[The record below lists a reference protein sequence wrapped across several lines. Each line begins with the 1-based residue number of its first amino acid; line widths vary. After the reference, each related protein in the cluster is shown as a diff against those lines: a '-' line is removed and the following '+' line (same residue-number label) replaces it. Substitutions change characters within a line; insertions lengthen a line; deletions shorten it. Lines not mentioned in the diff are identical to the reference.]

1 MGEWVTFKNAGFAQA
16 SINEDNLKEYKNE
29 IIERLN
35 KKLDCKKYIERL
47 LKDKNNDVF
56 DKSLTAIDVFL
67 EFREKHENENIDL
80 LVGKDGNVPMLEY
93 DPYSECL
100 ILKYVYSKSQKSH
113 MLALSNILC
122 SDNKSRERI
131 VSNGEKILKDILSA
145 PKCAHPIPFL
155 ADANLTFTR
164 LSPYLQGK
172 NNPKGFLFT
181 FSNGNGQYL
190 LDFVSFLGAKKNKK
204 VACLSSGETFSRISL
219 TLGKDE
225 SAMSYLEMG
234 KNADILC
241 LYDLEALPTNKNFI
255 ESVFIPFLSM
265 RKSQGKIT
273 FGCINDSLPTFV
285 GGLSPIV
292 STRNQITTSLKSL
305 MEEHKTKEDQ
315 LYF

>member
-1 MGEWVTFKNAGFAQA
+1 MGEWVTFKNAGFEQA

-29 IIERLN
+29 IVERLN
-35 KKLDCKKYIERL
+35 KKLDCKRYIERL

-67 EFREKHENENIDL
+67 EFREKHDNIDL

-100 ILKYVYSKSQKSH
+100 VLKYVYSKAQKSH
-113 MLALSNILC
+113 MIALSNILC

-131 VSNGEKILKDILSA
+131 VSNGEKILKDFRSV
-145 PKCAHPIPFL
+145 PKYAQPIPFL
-155 ADANLTFTR
+155 DDAKLTFTR

-172 NNPKGFLFT
+172 NNPKGYVFT
-181 FSNGNGQYL
+181 YSNGNGQYL
-190 LDFVSFLGAKKNKK
+190 LDFVSYLGAKCNKK

-241 LYDLEALPTNKNFI
+241 LYNLEALPTNKNFI

-273 FGCINDSLPTFV
+273 FGCINDSLATFV
-285 GGLSPIV
+285 GGLSPLL
-292 STRNQITTSLKSL
+292 STRKQITTSLNSL
-305 MEEHKTKEDQ
+305 MDELKTKEDQ

>member
-35 KKLDCKKYIERL
+35 KKLDCKRYVERL

-67 EFREKHENENIDL
+67 EFREKHENIDF

-100 ILKYVYSKSQKSH
+100 VLKYVYSKAQKFH

-131 VSNGEKILKDILSA
+131 VSNGEKISKDFRSA
-145 PKCAHPIPFL
+145 PKYAQPIPFL
-155 ADANLTFTR
+155 NDAKLTFIR

-190 LDFVSFLGAKKNKK
+190 LDFVSYLGAKCNKK

-241 LYDLEALPTNKNFI
+241 LYNLEALPTNKNFI

-285 GGLSPIV
+285 GGLSPIL

>member
-29 IIERLN
+29 IIKRLN
-35 KKLDCKKYIERL
+35 KKLDCKRYVERL

-67 EFREKHENENIDL
+67 EFREKHENIDS

-100 ILKYVYSKSQKSH
+100 VLKYVYSNAQKKH
-113 MLALSNILC
+113 LKALSNILC

-131 VSNGEKILKDILSA
+131 VSNGEKILKDFRSV
-145 PKCAHPIPFL
+145 PKYAQPIPFL
-155 ADANLTFTR
+155 DDAKLTFTR

-172 NNPKGFLFT
+172 NNPKGYVFT
-181 FSNGNGQYL
+181 YSNGNGQYL
-190 LDFVSFLGAKKNKK
+190 LDFVSYLGAKCNKK

-241 LYDLEALPTNKNFI
+241 LYNLEALPTNKNFI

-273 FGCINDSLPTFV
+273 FGCINDSLATFV
-285 GGLSPIV
+285 GGLSPLL
-292 STRNQITTSLKSL
+292 STRKQITTSLNSL
-305 MEEHKTKEDQ
+305 MDELKTKEDQ

>member
-35 KKLDCKKYIERL
+35 KKLDCKRYVERL

-67 EFREKHENENIDL
+67 EFREKHENIDS

-100 ILKYVYSKSQKSH
+100 VLKYVYSKAQKKH
-113 MLALSNILC
+113 LKALSNILC

-131 VSNGEKILKDILSA
+131 VSNGEKILKDFRSV
-145 PKCAHPIPFL
+145 PKYAQPIPFL
-155 ADANLTFTR
+155 GDAKLTFTR

-172 NNPKGFLFT
+172 NNPKGYVFT
-181 FSNGNGQYL
+181 YSNGNGQYL
-190 LDFVSFLGAKKNKK
+190 LDFVSYLGAKCNKK

-241 LYDLEALPTNKNFI
+241 LYNLEALPTNKNFI

-273 FGCINDSLPTFV
+273 FGCINDSLATFV
-285 GGLSPIV
+285 GGLSPLL
-292 STRNQITTSLKSL
+292 STRKQITTSLNSL
-305 MEEHKTKEDQ
+305 MDELKTKEDQ

>member
-29 IIERLN
+29 IVERLN
-35 KKLDCKKYIERL
+35 KKLDCKRYIERL

-67 EFREKHENENIDL
+67 EFREKHDNIDL

-100 ILKYVYSKSQKSH
+100 VLKYVYSKAQKSH
-113 MLALSNILC
+113 MIALSNILC

-131 VSNGEKILKDILSA
+131 VSNGEKILKDFRSV
-145 PKCAHPIPFL
+145 PKYAQPIPFL
-155 ADANLTFTR
+155 DDAKLTFTR

-172 NNPKGFLFT
+172 NNPKGYVFT
-181 FSNGNGQYL
+181 YSNGNGQYL
-190 LDFVSFLGAKKNKK
+190 LDFVSYLGAKCNKK

-241 LYDLEALPTNKNFI
+241 LYNLEALPTNKNFI

-265 RKSQGKIT
+265 RKFQGKIT
-273 FGCINDSLPTFV
+273 FGCINDSLATFV
-285 GGLSPIV
+285 GGLSPLL
-292 STRNQITTSLKSL
+292 STRKQITTSLNSL
-305 MEEHKTKEDQ
+305 MDELKTKEDQ

>member
-1 MGEWVTFKNAGFAQA
+1 MGEWVTFKNAGFEQA

-35 KKLDCKKYIERL
+35 KKLDCKRYVERL
-47 LKDKNNDVF
+47 LKDKNNNVF

-67 EFREKHENENIDL
+67 EFREKHENIDS

-100 ILKYVYSKSQKSH
+100 VLKYVYSNAQKKH
-113 MLALSNILC
+113 LKALSNILC

-131 VSNGEKILKDILSA
+131 VSNGEKILKDFRSV
-145 PKCAHPIPFL
+145 PKYAQPIPFL
-155 ADANLTFTR
+155 DDAKLTFTR

-172 NNPKGFLFT
+172 NNPKGYVFT
-181 FSNGNGQYL
+181 YSNGNGQYL
-190 LDFVSFLGAKKNKK
+190 LDFVSYLGAKCNKK

-241 LYDLEALPTNKNFI
+241 LYNLEALPTNKNFI

-273 FGCINDSLPTFV
+273 FGCINDSLATFV
-285 GGLSPIV
+285 GGLSPLL
-292 STRNQITTSLKSL
+292 STRKQITTSLNSL
-305 MEEHKTKEDQ
+305 MDELKTKEDQ

>member
-35 KKLDCKKYIERL
+35 KKLDCKRYIERL

-56 DKSLTAIDVFL
+56 DRSLTAIDVFL
-67 EFREKHENENIDL
+67 EFREKHENIDS

-100 ILKYVYSKSQKSH
+100 VLKYVYSKTQKSH

-131 VSNGEKILKDILSA
+131 VSNGEKISKDFRSA
-145 PKCAHPIPFL
+145 PKYAHPIPFL
-155 ADANLTFTR
+155 NDAKLTFTR

-190 LDFVSFLGAKKNKK
+190 LDFVSYLGAKCNKK

-241 LYDLEALPTNKNFI
+241 LYNLEALPTNKNFI

-273 FGCINDSLPTFV
+273 FGCINDSLATFV
-285 GGLSPIV
+285 GGLSPLL
-292 STRNQITTSLKSL
+292 STRNQITTSLNSL
-305 MEEHKTKEDQ
+305 MDEHKTKEDQ

>member
-35 KKLDCKKYIERL
+35 KKLDCKRYVERL

-67 EFREKHENENIDL
+67 EFREKHENIDS
-80 LVGKDGNVPMLEY
+80 LVGKDGSVPMLEY

-100 ILKYVYSKSQKSH
+100 VLKYVYSKAQKYH

-131 VSNGEKILKDILSA
+131 VSNGEKISKDFRSA
-145 PKCAHPIPFL
+145 PKYAQPIPFL
-155 ADANLTFTR
+155 DDAKLTFIR
-164 LSPYLQGK
+164 LSPYLQDK

-190 LDFVSFLGAKKNKK
+190 LDFVSYLGARGNKK

-225 SAMSYLEMG
+225 SAMSNLEMG

-273 FGCINDSLPTFV
+273 FGCINDSLATFV
-285 GGLSPIV
+285 GGLSPLL
-292 STRNQITTSLKSL
+292 STRNQITTALNSL
-305 MEEHKTKEDQ
+305 MDEHKTKEDQ

>member
-35 KKLDCKKYIERL
+35 KKLDCKRYVERL

-67 EFREKHENENIDL
+67 EFREKHENIDF

-100 ILKYVYSKSQKSH
+100 VLKYVYSKAQKFH

-131 VSNGEKILKDILSA
+131 VSNGEKISKDFRSA
-145 PKCAHPIPFL
+145 PKYAQPIPFL
-155 ADANLTFTR
+155 NDAKLTFIR

-190 LDFVSFLGAKKNKK
+190 LDFVSYLGAKCNKK

-241 LYDLEALPTNKNFI
+241 LYNLEALPTNKNFI

-273 FGCINDSLPTFV
+273 FGCINDSLATFV
-285 GGLSPIV
+285 GGLSPIL

>member
-35 KKLDCKKYIERL
+35 KKLDCKRYVERL

-67 EFREKHENENIDL
+67 EFREKHENIDS

-100 ILKYVYSKSQKSH
+100 VLKYVYSKAQKYH
-113 MLALSNILC
+113 MNALSNILC

-131 VSNGEKILKDILSA
+131 VCNGEKISKDFRSA
-145 PKCAHPIPFL
+145 PKYAQPIPFL
-155 ADANLTFTR
+155 DDAKLTFIR

-190 LDFVSFLGAKKNKK
+190 LDFVSYLGARGNKK

-285 GGLSPIV
+285 GGLSPLS
-292 STRNQITTSLKSL
+292 STRKQITTSLTSL

>member
-35 KKLDCKKYIERL
+35 KKLDCKRYIERL

-67 EFREKHENENIDL
+67 EFREKHENIDS

-100 ILKYVYSKSQKSH
+100 VLKYVYSNAQKKH
-113 MLALSNILC
+113 LKALSNILC

-131 VSNGEKILKDILSA
+131 VSNGEKILKDFRSV
-145 PKCAHPIPFL
+145 PKYAQPIPFL
-155 ADANLTFTR
+155 DDAKLTFTR

-172 NNPKGFLFT
+172 NNPKGYVFT
-181 FSNGNGQYL
+181 YSNGNGQYL
-190 LDFVSFLGAKKNKK
+190 LDFVSYLGAKCNKK

-241 LYDLEALPTNKNFI
+241 LYNLEALPTNKNFI

-273 FGCINDSLPTFV
+273 FGCINDSLATFV
-285 GGLSPIV
+285 GGLSPLL
-292 STRNQITTSLKSL
+292 STRKQITTSLNSL
-305 MEEHKTKEDQ
+305 MDELKTKEDQ

>member
-1 MGEWVTFKNAGFAQA
+1 MGDWVTFKNAGFAQA

-35 KKLDCKKYIERL
+35 KKLDCKRYVERL

-67 EFREKHENENIDL
+67 EFREKHENIDS

-100 ILKYVYSKSQKSH
+100 ALKYVYSNAQKKH
-113 MLALSNILC
+113 LKALSNILC

-131 VSNGEKILKDILSA
+131 VSNGEKILKDIDSA
-145 PKCAHPIPFL
+145 PKYAQPIPFL
-155 ADANLTFTR
+155 NDAKLTLTR
-164 LSPYLQGK
+164 LYPYLQGK

-190 LDFVSFLGAKKNKK
+190 LDFVSYLGARVEKK

-241 LYDLEALPTNKNFI
+241 LYNLEALPTNKNFI

-273 FGCINDSLPTFV
+273 FGCINDSLATFV
-285 GGLSPIV
+285 GGLSPLL
-292 STRNQITTSLKSL
+292 STRNQITTSLNSL

>member
-35 KKLDCKKYIERL
+35 KKLDCKRYVERL

-67 EFREKHENENIDL
+67 EFREKHENIDS

-100 ILKYVYSKSQKSH
+100 VLKYVYSKAQKFH

-131 VSNGEKILKDILSA
+131 VSNGEKISRDFRSA
-145 PKCAHPIPFL
+145 PKYAQPIPFL
-155 ADANLTFTR
+155 TDVKLTFTR

-190 LDFVSFLGAKKNKK
+190 LDFVSYLGARGNKK

-241 LYDLEALPTNKNFI
+241 LYNLEALPTNKNFI

-273 FGCINDSLPTFV
+273 FGCINDSLATFV
-285 GGLSPIV
+285 GGLSPIL
-292 STRNQITTSLKSL
+292 STRNQIRISLNSL
-305 MEEHKTKEDQ
+305 MDEHKTKEDQ

>member
-35 KKLDCKKYIERL
+35 KKLDCKRYVERL

-67 EFREKHENENIDL
+67 EFREKHENIDS

-100 ILKYVYSKSQKSH
+100 VLKYVYSNAQKKH
-113 MLALSNILC
+113 LKALSNILC

-131 VSNGEKILKDILSA
+131 VSNGEKILKDIVSA
-145 PKCAHPIPFL
+145 PKYAHPIPFL
-155 ADANLTFTR
+155 GDANLTFTR
-164 LSPYLQGK
+164 LSPYLHGK

-190 LDFVSFLGAKKNKK
+190 LDLVSFLGARGNKK

-241 LYDLEALPTNKNFI
+241 LYNLEALPTNKNFI

-273 FGCINDSLPTFV
+273 FGCINDSLATFV
-285 GGLSPIV
+285 GGLSPLS
-292 STRNQITTSLKSL
+292 STRNQITTSLTSL

>member
-35 KKLDCKKYIERL
+35 KKLDCKRYIERL

-100 ILKYVYSKSQKSH
+100 VLKYVYSKAQKKH
-113 MLALSNILC
+113 LKALSNILC

-131 VSNGEKILKDILSA
+131 VSNGEKILKDIKNT
-145 PKCAHPIPFL
+145 PIYVQPIPFL
-155 ADANLTFTR
+155 NDAKDTLNKF
-164 LSPYLQGK
+164 SSYLNG
-172 NNPKGFLFT
+172 NSCAKGFLYT

-190 LDFVSFLGAKKNKK
+190 LDFVSYLGARVEKK

-241 LYDLEALPTNKNFI
+241 LYNLEALPTNKNFI

-285 GGLSPIV
+285 GGLSPLV
-292 STRNQITTSLKSL
+292 STRNQITTSLTSL

>member
-29 IIERLN
+29 IVERLN
-35 KKLDCKKYIERL
+35 KKLDCKRYIERL
-47 LKDKNNDVF
+47 LKDKNNDAF

-67 EFREKHENENIDL
+67 EFREKHDNIDT

-100 ILKYVYSKSQKSH
+100 VLKYVYSNAQKKH
-113 MLALSNILC
+113 LKALSNILC

-131 VSNGEKILKDILSA
+131 VSNGEKILKDIKNT
-145 PKCAHPIPFL
+145 PIYAHPIPFL
-155 ADANLTFTR
+155 NDAKDTLNKF
-164 LSPYLQGK
+164 LSYLNG
-172 NNPKGFLFT
+172 NSCAKGFLYT

-190 LDFVSFLGAKKNKK
+190 LDFVSYLGARVEKK

-241 LYDLEALPTNKNFI
+241 LYNLEALPTNKNFI

-285 GGLSPIV
+285 GGLSPLS
-292 STRNQITTSLKSL
+292 STKKQITTSLNSL
-305 MEEHKTKEDQ
+305 MDEHKTKEDQ

>member
-35 KKLDCKKYIERL
+35 KKLDCKRYVERL

-67 EFREKHENENIDL
+67 EFREKHDNIDL

-100 ILKYVYSKSQKSH
+100 VLKYVYSKAQKSH
-113 MLALSNILC
+113 MIALSNILC

-131 VSNGEKILKDILSA
+131 VSNGEKILKDFRSI
-145 PKCAHPIPFL
+145 PKYAEPIPFL
-155 ADANLTFTR
+155 DDAKLTFTR

-172 NNPKGFLFT
+172 NNPKGYLFT
-181 FSNGNGQYL
+181 YSNGNGQYL
-190 LDFVSFLGAKKNKK
+190 LDFVSYLGAKCNKK

-241 LYDLEALPTNKNFI
+241 LYNLEALPTNKNFI

-273 FGCINDSLPTFV
+273 FGCINDSLATFV
-285 GGLSPIV
+285 GGLSPLL
-292 STRNQITTSLKSL
+292 STRKQITTSLNSL
-305 MEEHKTKEDQ
+305 MDELKTKEDQ

>member
-35 KKLDCKKYIERL
+35 KKLDCKRYIERL

-56 DKSLTAIDVFL
+56 DRSLTAIDVFL
-67 EFREKHENENIDL
+67 GFREKHENIDS

-100 ILKYVYSKSQKSH
+100 VLKYVYSKTQKSH

-131 VSNGEKILKDILSA
+131 VSNGEKISKDFRSA
-145 PKCAHPIPFL
+145 PKYAHPIPFL
-155 ADANLTFTR
+155 NDAKLTFTR

-190 LDFVSFLGAKKNKK
+190 LDFVSYLGAKCNKK

-241 LYDLEALPTNKNFI
+241 LYNLEALPTNKNFI

-265 RKSQGKIT
+265 RKTQGKIT
-273 FGCINDSLPTFV
+273 FGCINDSLATFV
-285 GGLSPIV
+285 GGLSPIL
-292 STRNQITTSLKSL
+292 STRNQITTSLNSL
-305 MEEHKTKEDQ
+305 MDEHKTKEDQ

>member
-35 KKLDCKKYIERL
+35 KKLDCKRYVERL

-67 EFREKHENENIDL
+67 EFREKHDNIDL

-100 ILKYVYSKSQKSH
+100 VLKYVYSKAQKSH
-113 MLALSNILC
+113 MIALSNILC
-122 SDNKSRERI
+122 SDSKSRERI
-131 VSNGEKILKDILSA
+131 VSNGEKILKDFRSA
-145 PKCAHPIPFL
+145 PKYAQPIPFL
-155 ADANLTFTR
+155 GDAKLTFTR

-172 NNPKGFLFT
+172 NNPKGYLFT
-181 FSNGNGQYL
+181 YSNGNGQYL
-190 LDFVSFLGAKKNKK
+190 LDFVSYLGAKCNKK

-241 LYDLEALPTNKNFI
+241 LYNLEALPTNKNFI

-273 FGCINDSLPTFV
+273 FGCINDSLATFV
-285 GGLSPIV
+285 GGLSPLL
-292 STRNQITTSLKSL
+292 STRKQITTSLNSL
-305 MEEHKTKEDQ
+305 MDELKTKEDQ

>member
-1 MGEWVTFKNAGFAQA
+1 MGDWVTFKNAGFAQA

-35 KKLDCKKYIERL
+35 KKLDCKRYVERL

-67 EFREKHENENIDL
+67 EFREKHENIDS

-100 ILKYVYSKSQKSH
+100 VLKYVYSNAQKKH
-113 MLALSNILC
+113 LKALSNILC

-131 VSNGEKILKDILSA
+131 VSNGEKILKDIDSA
-145 PKCAHPIPFL
+145 PKYAQPIPFL
-155 ADANLTFTR
+155 NDAKLTLTR
-164 LSPYLQGK
+164 LYPYLQGK

-190 LDFVSFLGAKKNKK
+190 LDFVSYLGARVEKK

-241 LYDLEALPTNKNFI
+241 LYNLEALPTNKNFI

-285 GGLSPIV
+285 GGLSPII
-292 STRNQITTSLKSL
+292 STRNQIRTSLNSL
-305 MEEHKTKEDQ
+305 MDEFKTKEDH

>member
-35 KKLDCKKYIERL
+35 KKLDCKRYIERL

-67 EFREKHENENIDL
+67 EFREKHDNIDL

-100 ILKYVYSKSQKSH
+100 VLKYVYSNAQKKH
-113 MLALSNILC
+113 LKALSNILC

-131 VSNGEKILKDILSA
+131 VSNGEKILKDIKNT
-145 PKCAHPIPFL
+145 PIYVQPIPFL
-155 ADANLTFTR
+155 NDAKDTLNKF
-164 LSPYLQGK
+164 SSYLNG
-172 NNPKGFLFT
+172 NSCAKGFLYT

-190 LDFVSFLGAKKNKK
+190 LDFVSYLGARVEKK

-241 LYDLEALPTNKNFI
+241 LYNLEALPTNKNFI

-273 FGCINDSLPTFV
+273 FGCINDSLATFV
-285 GGLSPIV
+285 GGLSPLS
-292 STRNQITTSLKSL
+292 STRKQITTSLNSL

>member
-35 KKLDCKKYIERL
+35 KKLDCKRYVERL

-67 EFREKHENENIDL
+67 EFREKHENIDS
-80 LVGKDGNVPMLEY
+80 LVGKDGSVPMLEY

-100 ILKYVYSKSQKSH
+100 VLKYVYSKAQKYH

-131 VSNGEKILKDILSA
+131 VSNGEKISKDFRSA
-145 PKCAHPIPFL
+145 PKYAQPIPFL
-155 ADANLTFTR
+155 DDAKLTFIR
-164 LSPYLQGK
+164 LSPYLQDK

-190 LDFVSFLGAKKNKK
+190 LDFVSYLGARGNKK

-225 SAMSYLEMG
+225 SAMSNLEMG

-273 FGCINDSLPTFV
+273 FGCINDSLATFV
-285 GGLSPIV
+285 GGLSPLL
-292 STRNQITTSLKSL
+292 STRKQITTSLNSL
-305 MEEHKTKEDQ
+305 MNEFKTKEDQ

>member
-35 KKLDCKKYIERL
+35 KKLDCKRYIERL

-67 EFREKHENENIDL
+67 EFREKHENIDS

-100 ILKYVYSKSQKSH
+100 ALKYVYSKSQKSH
-113 MLALSNILC
+113 ILALSNILC

-131 VSNGEKILKDILSA
+131 VSNGEKILKDMLNA
-145 PKCAHPIPFL
+145 PKYTHPIPFL
-155 ADANLTFTR
+155 GDAKLTFTR
-164 LSPYLQGK
+164 LSPYLLGK
-172 NNPKGFLFT
+172 NNPKGFVFT

-190 LDFVSFLGAKKNKK
+190 LDFVSFLGAKNNKK

-241 LYDLEALPTNKNFI
+241 LYNLEALPTNKNFI

-273 FGCINDSLPTFV
+273 FGCINDSLATFV
-285 GGLSPIV
+285 GGLSPLL
-292 STRNQITTSLKSL
+292 STRKQITTFLNSL

>member
-29 IIERLN
+29 IVERLN
-35 KKLDCKKYIERL
+35 KKLDCKRYIERL

-67 EFREKHENENIDL
+67 EFREKHDNIDL

-100 ILKYVYSKSQKSH
+100 VLKYVYSKAQKSH
-113 MLALSNILC
+113 MIALSNILC

-131 VSNGEKILKDILSA
+131 VSNGEKILKDFRSV
-145 PKCAHPIPFL
+145 PKYAQPIPFL
-155 ADANLTFTR
+155 DDAKLTFTR
-164 LSPYLQGK
+164 LSPYLLGK
-172 NNPKGFLFT
+172 NNPKGYVFT
-181 FSNGNGQYL
+181 YSNGNGQYL
-190 LDFVSFLGAKKNKK
+190 LDFVSYLGAKCNKK

-241 LYDLEALPTNKNFI
+241 LYNLEALPTNKNFI

-273 FGCINDSLPTFV
+273 FGCINDSLATFV
-285 GGLSPIV
+285 GGLSPLL
-292 STRNQITTSLKSL
+292 STRKQITTSLNSL
-305 MEEHKTKEDQ
+305 MDELKTKEDQ

>member
-35 KKLDCKKYIERL
+35 KKLDCKRYIERL

-67 EFREKHENENIDL
+67 EFREKHENIDS

-100 ILKYVYSKSQKSH
+100 VLKYVYSDAQKKH
-113 MLALSNILC
+113 LKALSNILC
-122 SDNKSRERI
+122 SDNKSKERI
-131 VSNGEKILKDILSA
+131 VSNGEKILKDIFNT
-145 PKCAHPIPFL
+145 PKYAQPIPFL
-155 ADANLTFTR
+155 SDAKLTFTR
-164 LSPYLQGK
+164 LSPYLRGK
-172 NNPKGFLFT
+172 NNPKGFIFT

-190 LDFVSFLGAKKNKK
+190 LDFVSFLGARGNKK

-234 KNADILC
+234 KNADVLC
-241 LYDLEALPTNKNFI
+241 LYNLEALPTNKNFI

-285 GGLSPIV
+285 GGLSPLL
-292 STRNQITTSLKSL
+292 STRNQIRTSLNSL
-305 MEEHKTKEDQ
+305 MDEHKTKEDQ

>member
-35 KKLDCKKYIERL
+35 KKLDCKRYIERL
-47 LKDKNNDVF
+47 LKDKNNDAF

-67 EFREKHENENIDL
+67 EFREKHDNIDL

-100 ILKYVYSKSQKSH
+100 VLKYVYSKAQKSH

-131 VSNGEKILKDILSA
+131 VSNGEKILKDIKNT
-145 PKCAHPIPFL
+145 PIYVQPIPFL
-155 ADANLTFTR
+155 NDAKDTLNKF
-164 LSPYLQGK
+164 SSYLNG
-172 NNPKGFLFT
+172 NSCAKGFLYT

-190 LDFVSFLGAKKNKK
+190 LDFVSYLGARVEKK

-241 LYDLEALPTNKNFI
+241 LYNLEALPTNKNFI

-273 FGCINDSLPTFV
+273 FGCISDSLATFV
-285 GGLSPIV
+285 GGLSPLS
-292 STRNQITTSLKSL
+292 STRKQITTSLTSL

>member
-1 MGEWVTFKNAGFAQA
+1 MGEWVTFKNAGFAEA

-35 KKLDCKKYIERL
+35 KKLDCKRYVERL

-67 EFREKHENENIDL
+67 EFREKHDNIDL

-100 ILKYVYSKSQKSH
+100 VLKYVYSKAQKKH
-113 MLALSNILC
+113 LKALSNILC
-122 SDNKSRERI
+122 SDDKSRERI
-131 VSNGEKILKDILSA
+131 VSNGEKILKDIKNT
-145 PKCAHPIPFL
+145 PIYVQPIPFL
-155 ADANLTFTR
+155 NDAKDTLNKF
-164 LSPYLQGK
+164 SSYLNG
-172 NNPKGFLFT
+172 NSCAKGFLYT

-190 LDFVSFLGAKKNKK
+190 LDFVSYLGARVEKK

-273 FGCINDSLPTFV
+273 FGCINDSLATFV
-285 GGLSPIV
+285 GGLSPLP
-292 STRNQITTSLKSL
+292 STRKQITTSLNSL

>member
-29 IIERLN
+29 IVERLN

-67 EFREKHENENIDL
+67 EFREKHENIDS

-100 ILKYVYSKSQKSH
+100 VLKYVYSNAQKKH
-113 MLALSNILC
+113 LKALSNILC

-131 VSNGEKILKDILSA
+131 VSNGEKILKDIKNT
-145 PKCAHPIPFL
+145 PIYAHPIPFL
-155 ADANLTFTR
+155 NDAKDTLNKF
-164 LSPYLQGK
+164 LSYLNG
-172 NNPKGFLFT
+172 NSCAKGFLYT

-190 LDFVSFLGAKKNKK
+190 LDFVSYLGARVEKK

-241 LYDLEALPTNKNFI
+241 LYNLEALPTNKNFI

-285 GGLSPIV
+285 GGLSPIS
-292 STRNQITTSLKSL
+292 STKKQLTTSLNSL
-305 MEEHKTKEDQ
+305 MDEHKTKEDQ

>member
-1 MGEWVTFKNAGFAQA
+1 MGEWVTFKNAGFEQA

-35 KKLDCKKYIERL
+35 KKLDCKRYIERL

-56 DKSLTAIDVFL
+56 DRSLTAIDVFL
-67 EFREKHENENIDL
+67 EFREKHENIDS

-100 ILKYVYSKSQKSH
+100 VLKYVYSNAQKSH
-113 MLALSNILC
+113 MIALSNILC

-131 VSNGEKILKDILSA
+131 VSNGEKILKDFRSV
-145 PKCAHPIPFL
+145 PKYAQPIPFL
-155 ADANLTFTR
+155 DDAKLTFTR

-172 NNPKGFLFT
+172 NNPKGYVFT
-181 FSNGNGQYL
+181 YSNGNGQYL
-190 LDFVSFLGAKKNKK
+190 LDFVSYLGAKCNKK

-241 LYDLEALPTNKNFI
+241 LYNLEALPTNKNFI

-273 FGCINDSLPTFV
+273 FGCINDSLATFV
-285 GGLSPIV
+285 GGLSPLL
-292 STRNQITTSLKSL
+292 STRKQITTSLNSL
-305 MEEHKTKEDQ
+305 MDELKTKEDQ

>member
-35 KKLDCKKYIERL
+35 KKLDCKRYVERL

-67 EFREKHENENIDL
+67 EFREKHENIDF

-100 ILKYVYSKSQKSH
+100 VLKYVYSKAQKFH

-131 VSNGEKILKDILSA
+131 VSNGEKISKDFRSA
-145 PKCAHPIPFL
+145 PKYAQPIPFL
-155 ADANLTFTR
+155 NDAKLTFIR
-164 LSPYLQGK
+164 LSPYLQGQ

-190 LDFVSFLGAKKNKK
+190 LDFVSYLGAKCNKK

-241 LYDLEALPTNKNFI
+241 LYNLEALPTNKNFI

-273 FGCINDSLPTFV
+273 FGCINDSLATFV
-285 GGLSPIV
+285 GGLSPLL
-292 STRNQITTSLKSL
+292 STRKQITTSLNSL

>member
-35 KKLDCKKYIERL
+35 KKLDCKRYIERL

-67 EFREKHENENIDL
+67 EFREKHENIDS

-100 ILKYVYSKSQKSH
+100 VLKYVYSNAQKKH
-113 MLALSNILC
+113 LKALSNILC
-122 SDNKSRERI
+122 SDIKSRERI
-131 VSNGEKILKDILSA
+131 VSNGEKISKDFRSA
-145 PKCAHPIPFL
+145 PKYAQPIPFL
-155 ADANLTFTR
+155 NDAKLTFIR

-190 LDFVSFLGAKKNKK
+190 LDFVSYLGARGNKK

-241 LYDLEALPTNKNFI
+241 LYNLEALPTNKNFI

-273 FGCINDSLPTFV
+273 FGCINDSLATFV
-285 GGLSPIV
+285 GGLSPIL
-292 STRNQITTSLKSL
+292 STRNQITTSLNSL
-305 MEEHKTKEDQ
+305 MDEYKTKEDQ

>member
-29 IIERLN
+29 IVERLN
-35 KKLDCKKYIERL
+35 KKLDCKRYVERQ

-67 EFREKHENENIDL
+67 EFREKHDNIDL

-100 ILKYVYSKSQKSH
+100 VLKYVYSKAQKSH
-113 MLALSNILC
+113 MIALSNILC

-131 VSNGEKILKDILSA
+131 VSNGEKILKDFRSV
-145 PKCAHPIPFL
+145 PKYAQPIPFL
-155 ADANLTFTR
+155 DDAKLTFTR

-172 NNPKGFLFT
+172 NNPKGYVFT
-181 FSNGNGQYL
+181 YSNGNGQYL
-190 LDFVSFLGAKKNKK
+190 LDFVSYLGAKCNKK

-241 LYDLEALPTNKNFI
+241 LYNLEALPTNKNFI

-273 FGCINDSLPTFV
+273 FGCINDSLATFV
-285 GGLSPIV
+285 GGLSPLL
-292 STRNQITTSLKSL
+292 STRKQITTSLNSL
-305 MEEHKTKEDQ
+305 MDELKTKEDQ

>member
-35 KKLDCKKYIERL
+35 KKLDCKRYIERL

-56 DKSLTAIDVFL
+56 DRSLTAIDVFL
-67 EFREKHENENIDL
+67 EFREKHENIDS

-100 ILKYVYSKSQKSH
+100 VLKYVYSKTQKFH

-131 VSNGEKILKDILSA
+131 VSNGEKISKDFRSA
-145 PKCAHPIPFL
+145 PKYAQPIPFL
-155 ADANLTFTR
+155 ADAKLTFSR

-190 LDFVSFLGAKKNKK
+190 LDFVSYLGARGNKK

-241 LYDLEALPTNKNFI
+241 LYNLEALPTNKNFI

-273 FGCINDSLPTFV
+273 FGCINDSLATFV
-285 GGLSPIV
+285 GGLSPIL
-292 STRNQITTSLKSL
+292 STRNQITTSLNSL
-305 MEEHKTKEDQ
+305 MDEHKIKEDQ

>member
-1 MGEWVTFKNAGFAQA
+1 MGDWVTFKDAGFAQA

-35 KKLDCKKYIERL
+35 KKLDCKRYVERL

-67 EFREKHENENIDL
+67 EFREKHENIDS

-100 ILKYVYSKSQKSH
+100 ALKYVYSNAQKKH
-113 MLALSNILC
+113 LKALSNILC

-131 VSNGEKILKDILSA
+131 VSNGEKILKDIDSA
-145 PKCAHPIPFL
+145 PKYAQPIPFL
-155 ADANLTFTR
+155 NDAKLTLTR
-164 LSPYLQGK
+164 LYPYLQGK

-190 LDFVSFLGAKKNKK
+190 LDFVSYLGARVEKK

-241 LYDLEALPTNKNFI
+241 LYNLEALPTNKNFI

-273 FGCINDSLPTFV
+273 FGCINDSLATFV
-285 GGLSPIV
+285 GGLSPLS
-292 STRNQITTSLKSL
+292 STKKQITTSLTSL

>member
-1 MGEWVTFKNAGFAQA
+1 MGEWVTFKNAGFEQA

-35 KKLDCKKYIERL
+35 KKLDCKRYVERL

-67 EFREKHENENIDL
+67 EFREKHENIDS

-100 ILKYVYSKSQKSH
+100 VLKYVYSNAQKKH
-113 MLALSNILC
+113 LKALSNILC

-131 VSNGEKILKDILSA
+131 VSNGEKILKDFRSV
-145 PKCAHPIPFL
+145 PKYAQPIPFL
-155 ADANLTFTR
+155 DDAKLTFTR

-172 NNPKGFLFT
+172 NNPKGYVFT
-181 FSNGNGQYL
+181 YSNGNGQYL
-190 LDFVSFLGAKKNKK
+190 LDFVSYLGAKCNKK

-241 LYDLEALPTNKNFI
+241 LYNLEALPTNKNFI

-273 FGCINDSLPTFV
+273 FGCINDSLATFV
-285 GGLSPIV
+285 GGLSPLL
-292 STRNQITTSLKSL
+292 STRKQIRISLNSL
-305 MEEHKTKEDQ
+305 MDEHKTKEDQ

>member
-35 KKLDCKKYIERL
+35 KKIDCKRYIERL

-56 DKSLTAIDVFL
+56 DRSLTAIDVFL
-67 EFREKHENENIDL
+67 EFREKHENIDS

-100 ILKYVYSKSQKSH
+100 VLKYVYSNAQKKH
-113 MLALSNILC
+113 LKALSNILC

-131 VSNGEKILKDILSA
+131 VSNGEKILKDIKNT
-145 PKCAHPIPFL
+145 PIYVQPIPFL
-155 ADANLTFTR
+155 NDAKDTLNKF
-164 LSPYLQGK
+164 SSYLNG
-172 NNPKGFLFT
+172 NSCAKGFLYT

-190 LDFVSFLGAKKNKK
+190 LDFVSYLGARVEKK

-241 LYDLEALPTNKNFI
+241 LYNLEALPTNKNFI

-273 FGCINDSLPTFV
+273 FGCINDSKATFV
-285 GGLSPIV
+285 GGLSPLV
-292 STRNQITTSLKSL
+292 STRNQITTSLNSL

>member
-29 IIERLN
+29 IIKRLN
-35 KKLDCKKYIERL
+35 KKLDCKRYVERL

-67 EFREKHENENIDL
+67 EFREKHDNIDL

-100 ILKYVYSKSQKSH
+100 VLKYVYSKAQKSH
-113 MLALSNILC
+113 MIALSNILC

-131 VSNGEKILKDILSA
+131 VSNGEKILKDILSV
-145 PKCAHPIPFL
+145 PKYAQPIPFL
-155 ADANLTFTR
+155 DDAKLTFTR

-172 NNPKGFLFT
+172 NNPKGFIFT

-190 LDFVSFLGAKKNKK
+190 LDLVSFLGAKYNKK
-204 VACLSSGETFSRISL
+204 VACLSSGETFLRISL

-241 LYDLEALPTNKNFI
+241 LYNLEALPTNKNFI

-273 FGCINDSLPTFV
+273 FGCINDSLATFV
-285 GGLSPIV
+285 GGLSPIL
-292 STRNQITTSLKSL
+292 STRNQIRISLNSL
-305 MEEHKTKEDQ
+305 MDEHKTKEDQ